1 MPSGSKIGPDHN
13 EKNRRDHRRLSEL
26 CTFQQS
32 VRLFARAPTRSPF
45 KHQDRGIHKSLSS
58 IEAAAS
64 PHPRFPYK
72 RANGFFSICAIPLQQ
87 NSLLKREMP
96 QNQLKKRAIVLT
108 LQAMGLSGS
117 GMLMLAAS
125 RANAQNITWTGT
137 QSGDWQNAQNWSSA
151 SLPGSTGY
159 LFINSVTPNAAVVDN
174 SNAQAG
180 VIFLGAIGGPS
191 LTVQNGGVLTSDTAI
206 ISNSTNGLTP
216 GTSELQSGTATING
230 VGSQWTAN
238 AFNVGFYG
246 TGTMNVTGGGKAIA
260 ATTVSLGSHVGSFGT
275 LNITGA
281 GSAVQS
287 GQLTVSDNGASV
299 VTISDRGTAQV
310 SGLLVANS
318 AGSTGT
324 VEIIG
329 TGASLQASGSITVG
343 SRGTGTLDI
352 KGGATA
358 SAGSRTYVGMYA
370 GGDGKLLVSGAGTQ
384 FSSLTDL
391 ISLGLNTGSKGLLT
405 ATDGALVNAYQVVAG
420 FNAGAEG
427 TLVADGSQTRLRTS
441 SAFLV
446 GYQGTGTA
454 TLSNGATLET
464 ANRVRIADTA
474 GSVGTL
480 NIGAAAMD
488 AATAPGVVQAALGVR
503 FGNGTGKL
511 VFNHSNSNYV
521 FAPGISSL
529 SPGMG
534 TIDML
539 AGSTTLTGDS
549 SGFSGQTNV
558 LGGALTVN
566 GALGGTLNVASGA
579 SLHGSGQVGTTTLQ
593 NNATLA
599 PGKAGTTLNVAGDLT
614 FSPGSVYQVTAN
626 PQSSASSRVVVTGT
640 ATLAGSAVHIGP
652 DGGFQT
658 RREYTILSAGTVSG
672 QFNGVSSNYAFL
684 DPALRYDGQNVLM
697 QLGRKQVPVTPGTPE
712 TQTRP
717 IAFADAAQ
725 TGNQRAVANA
735 LDSLPAGNPLHEYIL
750 TLPEG
755 ATTAAFNSLSGE
767 AHASVTSS
775 LTGLNNSVR
784 AVPLAYL
791 RANLG
796 AGMRAGAPT
805 AQLGGTPSASALPS
819 SNAQPAWAEV
829 IGNWQTWKGNGDSAQ
844 VRQNTGGVFAG
855 VDHAL
860 GGGWRLG
867 GALGFTD
874 SKIRVDDRSSQ
885 ADISGYSAALFG
897 GKVFDVGTGKL
908 NLMAGTA
915 YTWHD
920 ISTERRASVSG
931 VSQTLTA
938 NYGASTTQLFAEM
951 GYALPMSERVSIEP
965 FAGLSW
971 SDTRNRSFSE
981 SGGSAALNGHSDSN
995 KQTTSTLGLRGLMNF
1010 TVDQSEGRLQAT
1022 LGWRHAFGDAQ
1033 PQSTMSFD
1041 GGQAFTVAG
1050 APIARD
1056 AALAELGV
1064 QTALTRNATIGL
1076 NYSGQFG
1083 GGNRENAGSVH
1094 MTWRY

>member
-1 MPSGSKIGPDHN
+1 
-13 EKNRRDHRRLSEL
+13 
-26 CTFQQS
+26 
-32 VRLFARAPTRSPF
+32 
-45 KHQDRGIHKSLSS
+45 
-58 IEAAAS
+58 
-64 PHPRFPYK
+64 
-72 RANGFFSICAIPLQQ
+72 
-87 NSLLKREMP
+87 MP
-96 QNQLKKRAIVLT
+96 QKQLKKRAIVIAV
-108 LQAMGLSGS
+108 QALGLSGS
-117 GMLMLAAS
+117 GMLTLAA
-125 RANAQNITWTGT
+125 APAIAQNITWNGT
-137 QSGDWQNAQNWSSA
+137 QSADWQDAQNWSSA

-159 LFINSVTPNAAVVDN
+159 LFINSVTPNAPVIA
-174 SNAQAG
+174 SGSAQAG

-191 LTVQNGGVLTSDTAI
+191 LTVQNGSLLTSGSAI
-206 ISNSTNGLTP
+206 IGNSTNGFTP

-230 VGSQWTAN
+230 VGTQWTAE
-238 AFNVGFYG
+238 AFSVGFYG
-246 TGTMNVTGGGKAIA
+246 SGTLNVTGGGKAIA
-260 ATTVSLGSHVGSFGT
+260 STAVTLGSHTGSLGT
-275 LNITGA
+275 LNISGLGSSLNA
-281 GSAVQS
+281 GQITA
-287 GQLTVSDNGASV
+287 GDNGTGV
-299 VTISDRGTAQV
+299 VTISDKGTVQLT
-310 SGLLVANS
+310 GLLVANS

-324 VEIIG
+324 IEI
-329 TGASLQASGSITVG
+329 TGAGSSMQTVRSMSIG
-343 SRGTGTLDI
+343 SRSTGTLDI

-358 SAGSRTYVGMYA
+358 TSGAQTYVGMYA
-370 GGDGKLLVSGAGTQ
+370 GGDGKLLVSGAGSQ
-384 FSSLTDL
+384 LSSLTSY
-391 ISLGLNTGSKGLLT
+391 IALGMYAGSKGHLA
-405 ATDGALVNAYQVVAG
+405 ATDGAMIDAYQVVAG
-420 FNAGAEG
+420 FSAGSEG
-427 TLVADGSQTRLRTS
+427 TLVADGPQTRLRTS

-446 GYQGTGTA
+446 GYQGTGAA

-464 ANRVRIADTA
+464 ANRVRIADAA

-480 NIGAAAMD
+480 NIGAAASD
-488 AATAPGVVQAALGVR
+488 AAAAPGVVQAALGVR
-503 FGNGTGKL
+503 FGDGTGKL
-511 VFNHSNSNYV
+511 VFNHSSSNFV

-529 SPGMG
+529 SPGKG

-549 SGFSGQTNV
+549 SAFSGQTNL

-579 SLHGSGQVGTTTLQ
+579 SLRGSGTVGTTTLQ
-593 NNATLA
+593 NGATLA
-599 PGKAGTTLNVAGDLT
+599 PGAAGTTLNVAGDLT
-614 FSPGSVYQVTAN
+614 FSPGSVYQVTADS
-626 PQSSASSRVVVTGT
+626 QSSASSRVVVSGT
-640 ATLAGSAVHIGP
+640 ANLAGSAVHVGP

-658 RREYTILSAGTVSG
+658 RREYAILSAGTVNG
-672 QFNGVSSNYAFL
+672 QFNSVSSNYAFL
-684 DPALRYDGQNVLM
+684 DPALRYDGQNVVM
-697 QLGRKQVPVTPGTPE
+697 QLGRKQVPVTPETPE
-712 TQTRP
+712 TPVTPVTPSVPETPTRP

-755 ATTAAFNSLSGE
+755 ATAAAFNSLSGE
-767 AHASVTSS
+767 AHASVTST

-885 ADISGYSAALFG
+885 ADIAGYSAAVFG
-897 GKVFDVGTGKL
+897 GKVFEVGPGKL
-908 NLMAGTA
+908 NVMAGTA

-938 NYGASTTQLFAEM
+938 DYGASTTQLFAEL

-981 SGGSAALNGHSDSN
+981 SGGSAALNGQSDSN

-1010 TVDQSEGRLQAT
+1010 TVGQTEGRVQAT
-1022 LGWRHAFGDAQ
+1022 LGWRHAFGDVQ
-1033 PQSTMSFD
+1033 PESTMSFD

-1064 QTALTRNATIGL
+1064 ETALTRNATIGL
-1076 NYSGQFG
+1076 NYTGQFG

>member
-1 MPSGSKIGPDHN
+1 
-13 EKNRRDHRRLSEL
+13 
-26 CTFQQS
+26 
-32 VRLFARAPTRSPF
+32 
-45 KHQDRGIHKSLSS
+45 
-58 IEAAAS
+58 
-64 PHPRFPYK
+64 
-72 RANGFFSICAIPLQQ
+72 
-87 NSLLKREMP
+87 
-96 QNQLKKRAIVLT
+96 
-108 LQAMGLSGS
+108 
-117 GMLMLAAS
+117 MLMLATAP
-125 RANAQNITWTGT
+125 ANAQNITWTGL
-137 QSGDWQNAQNWSSA
+137 QSTDWQNPQNWSSI
-151 SLPGSTGY
+151 SLPGATGY

-191 LTVQNGGVLTSDTAI
+191 LTVRNGGVLTSGTAI
-206 ISNSTNGLTP
+206 IGNSTNGFTP

-230 VGSQWTAN
+230 VGSQWTAE

-246 TGTMNVTGGGKAIA
+246 TGSLNVTGGGEAV
-260 ATTVSLGSHVGSFGT
+260 VSTAVTLGSHPGSLGT
-275 LNITGA
+275 LNISGLGSSLSAGQITAGDNGTGVVSISDK
-281 GSAVQS
+281 GTV
-287 GQLTVSDNGASV
+287 QLT
-299 VTISDRGTAQV
+299 
-310 SGLLVANS
+310 GLLVANS

-324 VEIIG
+324 IEITG
-329 TGASLQASGSITVG
+329 TGASMETTRSMAIG
-343 SRGTGTLDI
+343 SRSTGTLDI

-358 SAGSRTYVGMYA
+358 TSGAQTYVGMYA
-370 GGDGKLLVSGAGTQ
+370 GGDGKLLLSGAGSQ
-384 FSSLTDL
+384 LSSLNSY
-391 ISLGLNTGSKGLLT
+391 IALGMYAGSKGQLA
-405 ATDGALVNAYQVVAG
+405 ATDGAIIDAYQVVAG
-420 FNAGAEG
+420 FSAGAEG
-427 TLVADGSQTRLRTS
+427 TLVADGPQTRLRTS

-464 ANRVRIADTA
+464 ANRVRIGDAA

-480 NIGAAAMD
+480 NIGAAATD
-488 AATAPGVVQAALGVR
+488 AAAAPGVVQAALGVR
-503 FGNGTGKL
+503 FGSGTGKL
-511 VFNHSNSNYV
+511 VFNHSSSNYV

-566 GALGGTLNVASGA
+566 GALGGNLTVASGA
-579 SLHGSGQVGTTTLQ
+579 SLLGSGQVGTTTLQ
-593 NNATLA
+593 NGATLA

-614 FSPGSVYQVTAN
+614 LSPGSVYQVTAN
-626 PQSSASSRVVVTGT
+626 PQSSASSRVVVSGT
-640 ATLAGSAVHIGP
+640 ANLAGSAVHVGP
-652 DGGFQT
+652 DGGFQA
-658 RREYTILSAGTVSG
+658 RREYTILSAGTVNG
-672 QFNGVSSNYAFL
+672 QFNSVSSNYAFL

-697 QLGRKQVPVTPGTPE
+697 QLGRKQVSVTPGASETP
-712 TQTRP
+712 TRP

-755 ATTAAFNSLSGE
+755 ATAAAFNSLSGE
-767 AHASVTSS
+767 AHASVTST

-885 ADISGYSAALFG
+885 ADIAGYSAALFG
-897 GKVFDVGTGKL
+897 GKVFDVGPGKL

-938 NYGASTTQLFAEM
+938 DYGASTTQLFAEL

-995 KQTTSTLGLRGLMNF
+995 KQTTSTLGLRGLLNF
-1010 TVDQSEGRLQAT
+1010 TVGQTEGRLQAT
-1022 LGWRHAFGDAQ
+1022 LGWRHAFGDVQ

-1064 QTALTRNATIGL
+1064 ETALTRNATIGL

>member
-1 MPSGSKIGPDHN
+1 
-13 EKNRRDHRRLSEL
+13 
-26 CTFQQS
+26 
-32 VRLFARAPTRSPF
+32 
-45 KHQDRGIHKSLSS
+45 
-58 IEAAAS
+58 
-64 PHPRFPYK
+64 
-72 RANGFFSICAIPLQQ
+72 
-87 NSLLKREMP
+87 MP
-96 QNQLKKRAIVLT
+96 QKQLKKRAIVIAV
-108 LQAMGLSGS
+108 QALGLSGS
-117 GMLMLAAS
+117 GMLTLGAAP
-125 RANAQNITWTGT
+125 AIAQNITWNGT
-137 QSGDWQNAQNWSSA
+137 QSADWQDAQNWSSA

-159 LFINSVTPNAAVVDN
+159 LFINSVTPNAPVIA
-174 SNAQAG
+174 SGSAQAG

-191 LTVQNGGVLTSDTAI
+191 LTVQNGSLLTSGSAI
-206 ISNSTNGLTP
+206 IGNSTNGFTP

-230 VGSQWTAN
+230 VGTQWTAE
-238 AFNVGFYG
+238 AFSVGFYG
-246 TGTMNVTGGGKAIA
+246 SGTLNVTGGGKAIA
-260 ATTVSLGSHVGSFGT
+260 STAVTLGSHTGSLGT
-275 LNITGA
+275 LNISGLGSSLNA
-281 GSAVQS
+281 GQITA
-287 GQLTVSDNGASV
+287 GDNGTGV
-299 VTISDRGTAQV
+299 VTISDKGTVQLT
-310 SGLLVANS
+310 GLLVANS

-324 VEIIG
+324 IEI
-329 TGASLQASGSITVG
+329 TGAGSSMQTVRSMSIG
-343 SRGTGTLDI
+343 SRSTGTLDI

-358 SAGSRTYVGMYA
+358 TSGAQTYVGMYA
-370 GGDGKLLVSGAGTQ
+370 GGDGKLLVSGAGSQ
-384 FSSLTDL
+384 LSSLTSY
-391 ISLGLNTGSKGLLT
+391 IALGMYAGSRGHLA
-405 ATDGALVNAYQVVAG
+405 ATDGAMIDAYQVVAG
-420 FNAGAEG
+420 FSAGSEG
-427 TLVADGSQTRLRTS
+427 TLVADGAQTRLRTS

-446 GYQGTGTA
+446 GYQGTGAA

-464 ANRVRIADTA
+464 ANRVRIADAA

-480 NIGAAAMD
+480 NIGAAASD
-488 AATAPGVVQAALGVR
+488 AAATPGVVQAALGVR
-503 FGNGTGKL
+503 FGDGTGKL
-511 VFNHSNSNYV
+511 VFNHSSSNYV

-529 SPGMG
+529 SPGKG

-549 SGFSGQTNV
+549 SGFSGQTNL

-579 SLHGSGQVGTTTLQ
+579 SLRGSGTVGTTTLQ
-593 NNATLA
+593 NGATLA
-599 PGKAGTTLNVAGDLT
+599 PGAAGTTLNVAGDLT
-614 FSPGSVYQVTAN
+614 FSPGSVYQVTADS
-626 PQSSASSRVVVTGT
+626 QSSASSRVVVSGT
-640 ATLAGSAVHIGP
+640 ANLAGSAVHVGP

-658 RREYTILSAGTVSG
+658 RREYTILSAGTVNG
-672 QFNGVSSNYAFL
+672 QFNSVSSNYAFL
-684 DPALRYDGQNVLM
+684 DPALRYDGQNVVM
-697 QLGRKQVPVTPGTPE
+697 QLGRKQVPVTPETPVTPVTPSVPE
-712 TQTRP
+712 TPTRP

-755 ATTAAFNSLSGE
+755 ATAAAFNSLSGE
-767 AHASVTSS
+767 AHASVTST

-885 ADISGYSAALFG
+885 ADIAGYSAAVFG
-897 GKVFDVGTGKL
+897 GKVFEVGPGKL
-908 NLMAGTA
+908 NVMAGTA

-938 NYGASTTQLFAEM
+938 DYGASTTQLFAEL

-981 SGGSAALNGHSDSN
+981 SGGSAALNGQSDSN

-1010 TVDQSEGRLQAT
+1010 AVGQTEGRVQAT
-1022 LGWRHAFGDAQ
+1022 LGWRHAFGDVQ
-1033 PQSTMSFD
+1033 PESTMSFD

-1056 AALAELGV
+1056 AALAEFGV
-1064 QTALTRNATIGL
+1064 ETALTRNATIGL
-1076 NYSGQFG
+1076 NYTGQFG

>member
-1 MPSGSKIGPDHN
+1 
-13 EKNRRDHRRLSEL
+13 
-26 CTFQQS
+26 
-32 VRLFARAPTRSPF
+32 
-45 KHQDRGIHKSLSS
+45 
-58 IEAAAS
+58 
-64 PHPRFPYK
+64 
-72 RANGFFSICAIPLQQ
+72 
-87 NSLLKREMP
+87 MP
-96 QNQLKKRAIVLT
+96 QRKLKKRAIVIA
-108 LQAMGLSGS
+108 LQALGLSGS
-117 GMLMLAAS
+117 GMLALGAAP
-125 RANAQNITWTGT
+125 AIAQSITWNGT
-137 QSGDWQNAQNWSSA
+137 QSADWQDAQNWSSA

-159 LFINSVTPNAAVVDN
+159 LFINSVTPNAPVIDN

-180 VIFLGAIGGPS
+180 VVFLGAIGGPS
-191 LTVQNGGVLTSDTAI
+191 LTVQNGGQLTSDTAI
-206 ISNSTNGLTP
+206 ISNSTNGFTP

-230 VGSQWTAN
+230 AGSQWTAN

-246 TGTMNVTGGGKAIA
+246 TGTFNVTGGGKAIA
-260 ATTVSLGSHVGSFGT
+260 TTTFSLGSHVGSFGT
-275 LNITGA
+275 LSITGA

-287 GQLTVSDNGASV
+287 GQFTVSDNGASV

-310 SGLLVANS
+310 SGLLMANS
-318 AGSTGT
+318 AGSTST

-329 TGASLQASGSITVG
+329 AGASLQASGSITVG

-370 GGDGKLLVSGAGTQ
+370 GGEGKLLVSGAGTQ
-384 FSSLTDL
+384 FSSLTDF
-391 ISLGLNTGSKGLLT
+391 ISLGLNTGSKGQLT
-405 ATDGALVNAYQVVAG
+405 ATDGALVDAYQIVAG
-420 FNAGAEG
+420 FNAGSEG
-427 TLVADGSQTRLRTS
+427 TLVADGPQTRLRTS

-446 GYQGTGTA
+446 GYQGTGAA

-464 ANRVRIADTA
+464 ANRVRIADAA

-480 NIGAAAMD
+480 NIGAAASD
-488 AATAPGVVQAALGVR
+488 AAAAPGVVQAALGVR

-511 VFNHSNSNYV
+511 VFNHSSSSYV

-529 SPGMG
+529 TPGMG

-549 SGFSGQTNV
+549 SGFSGQTNL

-579 SLHGSGQVGTTTLQ
+579 SLRGSGTVGTTTLQ
-593 NNATLA
+593 NGATLA
-599 PGKAGTTLNVAGDLT
+599 PGAAGTTLNVAGDLT
-614 FSPGSVYQVTAN
+614 FSPGSVYQVRADS
-626 PQSSASSRVVVTGT
+626 QSSASSRVVVSGT
-640 ATLAGSAVHIGP
+640 ANLAGSAVHVGP

-658 RREYTILSAGTVSG
+658 RREYAILSAGTVNG
-672 QFNGVSSNYAFL
+672 QFNSVSSNYAFL

-697 QLGRKQVPVTPGTPE
+697 QLGRKQVPVTPETPE
-712 TQTRP
+712 TPVTPVTPVTPSVPETPTRP

-755 ATTAAFNSLSGE
+755 ATAAAFNSLSGE
-767 AHASVTSS
+767 AHASVTST

-885 ADISGYSAALFG
+885 ADIAGYSAAVFG
-897 GKVFDVGTGKL
+897 GKVFEVGPGKL
-908 NLMAGTA
+908 NVMAGTA

-938 NYGASTTQLFAEM
+938 DYGASTTQLFAEL

-981 SGGSAALNGHSDSN
+981 SGGSAALNGQSDSN

-1010 TVDQSEGRLQAT
+1010 TVGQTEGRVQAT
-1022 LGWRHAFGDAQ
+1022 LGWRHAFGDVQ
-1033 PQSTMSFD
+1033 PESTMSFD

-1064 QTALTRNATIGL
+1064 ETALTRNATIGL
-1076 NYSGQFG
+1076 NYTGQFG

>member
-1 MPSGSKIGPDHN
+1 
-13 EKNRRDHRRLSEL
+13 
-26 CTFQQS
+26 
-32 VRLFARAPTRSPF
+32 
-45 KHQDRGIHKSLSS
+45 
-58 IEAAAS
+58 
-64 PHPRFPYK
+64 
-72 RANGFFSICAIPLQQ
+72 
-87 NSLLKREMP
+87 MP
-96 QNQLKKRAIVLT
+96 QKQLKKRALVLA
-108 LQAMGLSGS
+108 LQALGLSGS
-117 GMLMLAAS
+117 GLLMLTS
-125 RANAQNITWTGT
+125 SPANAQSITWTGT
-137 QSGDWQNAQNWSSA
+137 QSRDWQNPLNWSSA
-151 SLPGSTGY
+151 SLPGSTDN
-159 LFINSVTPNAAVVDN
+159 LFISSVTANAPVIDN

-180 VIFLGAIGGPS
+180 IIFLGAIGGPS
-191 LTVQNGGVLTSDTAI
+191 LSVQNGGVLTSGTAF
-206 ISNSTNGLTP
+206 ISNSTNNGLTP
-216 GTSELQSGTATING
+216 GPANLESGTATING

-238 AFNVGFYG
+238 AFEVGFYG

-260 ATTVSLGSHVGSFGT
+260 VSTVSLGRHVGSFGS

-287 GQLTVSDNGASV
+287 GQFIVSENGTSV
-299 VTISDRGTAQV
+299 VTISDKGTAQV
-310 SGLLVANS
+310 SNLLMANS

-324 VEIIG
+324 IEIIG
-329 TGASLQASGSITVG
+329 TGASLQASGGITVG
-343 SRGTGTLDI
+343 SSGTGTLYI

-358 SAGSRTYVGMYA
+358 SAGIQTSVGMNA
-370 GGDGKLLVSGAGTQ
+370 GGEGKLLVSGAGSQ
-384 FSSLTDL
+384 FSSLNGF
-391 ISLGLNTGSKGLLT
+391 IAVGRNAGSKGRLT
-405 ATDGALVNAYQVVAG
+405 ATDGALIDARQVFVG
-420 FNAGAEG
+420 YNAGSEG
-427 TLVADGSQTRLRTS
+427 TLVADGPQTRLRAS
-441 SAFLV
+441 SAVIV
-446 GYQGTGTA
+446 GLQGAGAA

-464 ANRVRIADTA
+464 DNLLDVAAAA
-474 GSVGTL
+474 GAVGTL
-480 NIGAAAMD
+480 NIGAAASD
-488 AATAPGVVQAALGVR
+488 AAAAPGVVQAALGVR

-511 VFNHSNSNYV
+511 VFNHSSSNYV
-521 FAPGISSL
+521 FAPRIYSL
-529 SPGMG
+529 SPGNG
-534 TIDML
+534 SLEML

-549 SGFSGQTNV
+549 SAFSGQTNV

-566 GALGGTLNVASGA
+566 GALGGNLTVASGA

-593 NNATLA
+593 NGATLA
-599 PGKAGTTLNVAGDLT
+599 PGKAGPTLNVAGNLT
-614 FSPGSVYQVTAN
+614 LSPGSVYRVTAN
-626 PQSSASSRVVVTGT
+626 PQTSANSRVVVTGT
-640 ATLAGSAVHIGP
+640 ATLAGSALHVEP

-672 QFNGVSSNYAFL
+672 QFNSVSSNYAFL
-684 DPALRYDGQNVLM
+684 DPALRYDGQNVMM
-697 QLGRKQVPVTPGTPE
+697 QLSRKQVPVTPGTPN
-712 TQTRP
+712 TPATPTRP

-767 AHASVTSS
+767 AHASVTST

-805 AQLGGTPSASALPS
+805 AQLGGTPSAAALPS

-885 ADISGYSAALFG
+885 ADISGYSAAVFG
-897 GKVFDVGTGKL
+897 GKVFDVGPGKL

-931 VSQTLTA
+931 ISQTLTA

-981 SGGSAALNGHSDSN
+981 SGGSAALNGYSDSN

-1010 TVDQSEGRLQAT
+1010 TVGQTEGRLQAT
-1022 LGWRHAFGDAQ
+1022 LGWRHAFGDVQ

-1064 QTALTRNATIGL
+1064 ETALTRNATIGL
-1076 NYSGQFG
+1076 NYTGQFG
-1083 GGNRENAGSVH
+1083 GGNRENAGSIH

>member
-1 MPSGSKIGPDHN
+1 
-13 EKNRRDHRRLSEL
+13 
-26 CTFQQS
+26 
-32 VRLFARAPTRSPF
+32 
-45 KHQDRGIHKSLSS
+45 
-58 IEAAAS
+58 
-64 PHPRFPYK
+64 
-72 RANGFFSICAIPLQQ
+72 
-87 NSLLKREMP
+87 MP
-96 QNQLKKRAIVLT
+96 QKQLKKRALVLA
-108 LQAMGLSGS
+108 LQALGLSGS
-117 GMLMLAAS
+117 GLLMLTS
-125 RANAQNITWTGT
+125 SPANAQSITWTGT
-137 QSGDWQNAQNWSSA
+137 QSRDWQNPLNWSSA
-151 SLPGSTGY
+151 SLPGSTDN
-159 LFINSVTPNAAVVDN
+159 LFISSVTANAPVIDN

-180 VIFLGAIGGPS
+180 IIFLGAIGGPS
-191 LTVQNGGVLTSDTAI
+191 LSVQNGGVLTSGTAF
-206 ISNSTNGLTP
+206 ISNSTNNGLTP
-216 GTSELQSGTATING
+216 GPANLESGTATING

-238 AFNVGFYG
+238 AFEVGFYG

-260 ATTVSLGSHVGSFGT
+260 VSTVSLGRHVGSFGS

-287 GQLTVSDNGASV
+287 GQFIVSENGTSV
-299 VTISDRGTAQV
+299 VTISDKGTAQV
-310 SGLLVANS
+310 SNLLMANS

-324 VEIIG
+324 IEIIG
-329 TGASLQASGSITVG
+329 TGASLQASGGITVG
-343 SRGTGTLDI
+343 SSGTGTLYI

-358 SAGSRTYVGMYA
+358 SAGIQTSVGMNA
-370 GGDGKLLVSGAGTQ
+370 GGEGKLLVSGAGSQ
-384 FSSLTDL
+384 FSSLNGF
-391 ISLGLNTGSKGLLT
+391 IAVGRNAGSKGRLT
-405 ATDGALVNAYQVVAG
+405 ATDGALIDARQVFVG
-420 FNAGAEG
+420 YNAGSEG
-427 TLVADGSQTRLRTS
+427 TLVADGPQTRLRAS
-441 SAFLV
+441 SAVIV
-446 GYQGTGTA
+446 GLQGAGAA

-464 ANRVRIADTA
+464 DNLLDVAAAA
-474 GSVGTL
+474 GAVGTL
-480 NIGAAAMD
+480 NIGAAASD
-488 AATAPGVVQAALGVR
+488 AAAAPGVVQAALGVR

-511 VFNHSNSNYV
+511 VFNHSSSNYV
-521 FAPGISSL
+521 FAPRIYSL
-529 SPGMG
+529 SPGNG
-534 TIDML
+534 SLEML

-549 SGFSGQTNV
+549 SAFSGQTNV

-566 GALGGTLNVASGA
+566 GALGGNLTVASGA

-593 NNATLA
+593 NGATLA
-599 PGKAGTTLNVAGDLT
+599 PGKAGPTLNVAGNLT
-614 FSPGSVYQVTAN
+614 LSPGSVYRVTAN
-626 PQSSASSRVVVTGT
+626 PQTSANSRVVVTGT
-640 ATLAGSAVHIGP
+640 ATLAGSALHVEP
-652 DGGFQT
+652 NGGFQT

-672 QFNGVSSNYAFL
+672 QFNSVSSNYAFL
-684 DPALRYDGQNVLM
+684 DPALRYDGQNVMM
-697 QLGRKQVPVTPGTPE
+697 QLSRKQVPVTPGTPN
-712 TQTRP
+712 TPATPTRP

-767 AHASVTSS
+767 AHASVTST

-805 AQLGGTPSASALPS
+805 AQLGGTPSAAALPS

-885 ADISGYSAALFG
+885 ADISGYSAAVFG
-897 GKVFDVGTGKL
+897 GKVFDVGPGKL

-931 VSQTLTA
+931 ISQTLTA

-981 SGGSAALNGHSDSN
+981 SGGSAALNGYSDSN

-1010 TVDQSEGRLQAT
+1010 TVGQTEGRLQAT
-1022 LGWRHAFGDAQ
+1022 LGWRHAFGDVQ

-1064 QTALTRNATIGL
+1064 ETALTRNATIGL
-1076 NYSGQFG
+1076 NYTGQFG
-1083 GGNRENAGSVH
+1083 GGNRENAGSIH

>member
-1 MPSGSKIGPDHN
+1 M
-13 EKNRRDHRRLSEL
+13 L
-26 CTFQQS
+26 T
-32 VRLFARAPTRSPF
+32 TSP
-45 KHQDRGIHKSLSS
+45 
-58 IEAAAS
+58 
-64 PHPRFPYK
+64 
-72 RANGFFSICAIPLQQ
+72 
-87 NSLLKREMP
+87 
-96 QNQLKKRAIVLT
+96 
-108 LQAMGLSGS
+108 
-117 GMLMLAAS
+117 
-125 RANAQNITWTGT
+125 ANAQSITWTGA
-137 QSGDWQNAQNWSSA
+137 QSRDWQDAQNWSSG
-151 SLPGSTGY
+151 SLPDATGNLY
-159 LFINSVTPNAAVVDN
+159 INSVPPYAPVIDN

-180 VIFLGAIGGPS
+180 DLYLGAIGGPS
-191 LTVQNGGVLTSDTAI
+191 LTVQNGGVLTSGAAI
-206 ISNSTNGLTP
+206 ISNSTNNGLTP
-216 GTSELQSGTATING
+216 GPANLESGTATING

-246 TGTMNVTGGGKAIA
+246 TGTLDITGGGKAIS
-260 ATTVSLGSHVGSFGT
+260 TSQVMVGTHVGSHGT
-275 LNITGA
+275 LNI
-281 GSAVQS
+281 S
-287 GQLTVSDNGASV
+287 GQGSSLVGAALFVGDKGTGV
-299 VTISDRGTAQV
+299 VTISDKGTAQLA
-310 SGLLVANS
+310 SLAVAQI

-324 VEIIG
+324 VEITG
-329 TGASLQASGSITVG
+329 AGASLQTTQSMTIGGS
-343 SRGTGTLDI
+343 SMGTLAV

-358 SAGSRTYVGMYA
+358 TSGTQTYVGMNA
-370 GGDGKLLVSGAGTQ
+370 GGEGKLLVSGAGSQ
-384 FSSLTDL
+384 FSSLNNF
-391 ISLGLNTGSKGLLT
+391 IAVGRNAGSKGRLT
-405 ATDGALVNAYQVVAG
+405 ATDGALIDARQVYIG
-420 FNAGAEG
+420 NYTGSEG
-427 TLVADGSQTRLRTS
+427 TLVADGPQTLLRAS
-441 SAFLV
+441 SAVFV
-446 GYQGTGTA
+446 GFQGAGAA

-464 ANRVRIADTA
+464 ANILYVASAA
-474 GSVGTL
+474 GAVGTL
-480 NIGAAAMD
+480 NIGAAASD
-488 AATAPGVVQAALGVR
+488 AAAAPGVVQAALGVR

-511 VFNHSNSNYV
+511 VFNHSSSSYV
-521 FAPGISSL
+521 FAPDLYSQSQGNGSL
-529 SPGMG
+529 
-534 TIDML
+534 DVL

-566 GALGGTLNVASGA
+566 GTLGGNLTVASGA

-593 NNATLA
+593 NGATLA

-614 FSPGSVYQVTAN
+614 LSPGSIYQVTAN
-626 PQSSASSRVVVTGT
+626 PQSSASSRVVVSGT
-640 ATLAGSAVHIGP
+640 ATLAGSAVHVGP
-652 DGGFQT
+652 DGGFQA

-672 QFNGVSSNYAFL
+672 QFNSVSSNYAFL
-684 DPALRYDGQNVLM
+684 DPALRYDGQNVMM
-697 QLGRKQVPVTPGTPE
+697 QLSRKQVPVTPGTPSTPE
-712 TQTRP
+712 TPTRP

-755 ATTAAFNSLSGE
+755 ATAAAFNSLSGE
-767 AHASVTSS
+767 AHASVTST

-805 AQLGGTPSASALPS
+805 AQLGGTPSAAALPS

-885 ADISGYSAALFG
+885 ADISGYSAAVFG
-897 GKVFDVGTGKL
+897 GKVFDVGPGKL

-931 VSQTLTA
+931 ISQTLTA
-938 NYGASTTQLFAEM
+938 NYGASTTQLFGEM

-995 KQTTSTLGLRGLMNF
+995 KQTTSTLGLRGLLNF
-1010 TVDQSEGRLQAT
+1010 TVGQTEGRLQAT
-1022 LGWRHAFGDAQ
+1022 LGWRHAFGDVQ

-1076 NYSGQFG
+1076 NYTGQFG
-1083 GGNRENAGSVH
+1083 GGNRENAGSIH

>member
-1 MPSGSKIGPDHN
+1 
-13 EKNRRDHRRLSEL
+13 
-26 CTFQQS
+26 
-32 VRLFARAPTRSPF
+32 
-45 KHQDRGIHKSLSS
+45 
-58 IEAAAS
+58 
-64 PHPRFPYK
+64 
-72 RANGFFSICAIPLQQ
+72 
-87 NSLLKREMP
+87 MP
-96 QNQLKKRAIVLT
+96 QKQLKKRAIVIAV
-108 LQAMGLSGS
+108 QALGLSGS
-117 GMLMLAAS
+117 GMLTLGAAP
-125 RANAQNITWTGT
+125 AIAQNITWNGT
-137 QSGDWQNAQNWSSA
+137 QSADWQDAQNWSSA

-159 LFINSVTPNAAVVDN
+159 LFINSVTPNAPVIA
-174 SNAQAG
+174 SGSAQAG

-191 LTVQNGGVLTSDTAI
+191 LTVQNGSLLTSGSAI
-206 ISNSTNGLTP
+206 IGNSTNGFTP

-230 VGSQWTAN
+230 VGTQWTAE
-238 AFNVGFYG
+238 AFSVGFYG
-246 TGTMNVTGGGKAIA
+246 TGTLNVTGGGKAIA
-260 ATTVSLGSHVGSFGT
+260 STAVTLGSHTGSLGT
-275 LNITGA
+275 LNISGLGSSLNA
-281 GSAVQS
+281 GQITA
-287 GQLTVSDNGASV
+287 GDNGTGV
-299 VTISDRGTAQV
+299 VTISDKGTVQLT
-310 SGLLVANS
+310 GLLVANS

-324 VEIIG
+324 IEI
-329 TGASLQASGSITVG
+329 TGAGSSMQTVRSMSIG
-343 SRGTGTLDI
+343 SRSTGTLDI

-358 SAGSRTYVGMYA
+358 TSGAQTYVGMYA
-370 GGDGKLLVSGAGTQ
+370 GGDGKLLVSGAGSQ
-384 FSSLTDL
+384 LSSLTSY
-391 ISLGLNTGSKGLLT
+391 IALGMYAGSRGHLA
-405 ATDGALVNAYQVVAG
+405 ATDGAMIDAYQVVAG
-420 FNAGAEG
+420 FSAGSEG
-427 TLVADGSQTRLRTS
+427 TLVADGPQTRLRTS

-446 GYQGTGTA
+446 GYQGTGAA

-464 ANRVRIADTA
+464 ANRVRIADAA

-480 NIGAAAMD
+480 NIGAAASD
-488 AATAPGVVQAALGVR
+488 AAATPGVVQAALGVR
-503 FGNGTGKL
+503 FGDGTGKL
-511 VFNHSNSNYV
+511 VFNHSSSNYV

-529 SPGMG
+529 SPGKG

-549 SGFSGQTNV
+549 SGFSGQTNL

-579 SLHGSGQVGTTTLQ
+579 SLRGSGTVGTTTLQ
-593 NNATLA
+593 NGATLA
-599 PGKAGTTLNVAGDLT
+599 PGAAGTTLNVAGDLT
-614 FSPGSVYQVTAN
+614 FSPGSVYQVTADS
-626 PQSSASSRVVVTGT
+626 QSSASSRVVVSGT
-640 ATLAGSAVHIGP
+640 ANLAGSAVHVGP

-658 RREYTILSAGTVSG
+658 RREYAILSAGTVNG
-672 QFNGVSSNYAFL
+672 QFNSVSSNYAFL
-684 DPALRYDGQNVLM
+684 DPALRYDGQNVVM
-697 QLGRKQVPVTPGTPE
+697 QLGRKQVPVTPETPVTPVTPSVPE
-712 TQTRP
+712 TPTRP

-755 ATTAAFNSLSGE
+755 ATAAAFNSLSGE
-767 AHASVTSS
+767 AHASVTST

-885 ADISGYSAALFG
+885 ADIAGYSAAVFG
-897 GKVFDVGTGKL
+897 GKVFEVGPGKL
-908 NLMAGTA
+908 NVMAGTA

-938 NYGASTTQLFAEM
+938 DYGASTTQLFAEL

-981 SGGSAALNGHSDSN
+981 SGGSAALNGQSDSN

-1010 TVDQSEGRLQAT
+1010 TVGQTEGRVQAT
-1022 LGWRHAFGDAQ
+1022 LGWRHAFGDVQ
-1033 PQSTMSFD
+1033 PESTMSFD

-1064 QTALTRNATIGL
+1064 ETALTRNATIGL
-1076 NYSGQFG
+1076 NYTGQFG

>member
-1 MPSGSKIGPDHN
+1 
-13 EKNRRDHRRLSEL
+13 
-26 CTFQQS
+26 
-32 VRLFARAPTRSPF
+32 
-45 KHQDRGIHKSLSS
+45 
-58 IEAAAS
+58 
-64 PHPRFPYK
+64 
-72 RANGFFSICAIPLQQ
+72 
-87 NSLLKREMP
+87 MP
-96 QNQLKKRAIVLT
+96 QKKLKKRAIVIAV
-108 LQAMGLSGS
+108 QALGLSGS
-117 GMLMLAAS
+117 GMLTLGAAP
-125 RANAQNITWTGT
+125 AIAQNITWNGT
-137 QSGDWQNAQNWSSA
+137 QSADWQDAQNWSSA

-159 LFINSVTPNAAVVDN
+159 LFINSVTPNAPVIA
-174 SNAQAG
+174 SGSAQAG

-191 LTVQNGGVLTSDTAI
+191 LTVQNGSLLTSGSAI
-206 ISNSTNGLTP
+206 IGNSTNGFTP

-230 VGSQWTAN
+230 VGTQWTAE
-238 AFNVGFYG
+238 AFSVGFYG
-246 TGTMNVTGGGKAIA
+246 TGTLNVTGGGKAIA
-260 ATTVSLGSHVGSFGT
+260 STAVTLGSHTGSLGT
-275 LNITGA
+275 LNISGLGSSLNA
-281 GSAVQS
+281 GQITA
-287 GQLTVSDNGASV
+287 GDNGTGV
-299 VTISDRGTAQV
+299 VTISDKGTVQLT
-310 SGLLVANS
+310 GLLVANS

-324 VEIIG
+324 IEI
-329 TGASLQASGSITVG
+329 TGAGSSMQTVRSMSIG
-343 SRGTGTLDI
+343 SRSAGTLDI

-358 SAGSRTYVGMYA
+358 TSGAQTYVGMYA
-370 GGDGKLLVSGAGTQ
+370 GGDGKLLVSGAGSQ
-384 FSSLTDL
+384 LSSLTSY
-391 ISLGLNTGSKGLLT
+391 IALGMYAGSKGHLA
-405 ATDGALVNAYQVVAG
+405 ATDGAMIDAYQVVAG
-420 FNAGAEG
+420 FSAGSEG
-427 TLVADGSQTRLRTS
+427 TLVADGPQTRLRTS

-446 GYQGTGTA
+446 GYQGTGAA
-454 TLSNGATLET
+454 TLSNGGTLET
-464 ANRVRIADTA
+464 ANRVRIADAA

-480 NIGAAAMD
+480 NIGAAASD
-488 AATAPGVVQAALGVR
+488 AAAAPGVVQAALGVR
-503 FGNGTGKL
+503 FGDGTGKL
-511 VFNHSNSNYV
+511 VFNHSSSNYV

-529 SPGMG
+529 SPGKG

-549 SGFSGQTNV
+549 SGFSGQTNL

-579 SLHGSGQVGTTTLQ
+579 SLRGSGTVGTTTLQ
-593 NNATLA
+593 NGATLA
-599 PGKAGTTLNVAGDLT
+599 PGAAGTTLNVAGDLT
-614 FSPGSVYQVTAN
+614 FSPGSVYQVTADS
-626 PQSSASSRVVVTGT
+626 QSSASSRVVVSGT
-640 ATLAGSAVHIGP
+640 ANLAGSAVHVGP

-658 RREYTILSAGTVSG
+658 RREYAILSAGTVNG
-672 QFNGVSSNYAFL
+672 QFNSVSSNYAFL
-684 DPALRYDGQNVLM
+684 DPALRYDGQNVVM
-697 QLGRKQVPVTPGTPE
+697 QLGRKQVPVTPETPVTPVTPVTPSVPE
-712 TQTRP
+712 TPTRP

-755 ATTAAFNSLSGE
+755 ATAAAFNSLSGE
-767 AHASVTSS
+767 AHASVTST

-829 IGNWQTWKGNGDSAQ
+829 IGNWQTWKGTGDSAQ

-885 ADISGYSAALFG
+885 ADIAGYSAAVFG
-897 GKVFDVGTGKL
+897 GKVFEVGPGKL
-908 NLMAGTA
+908 NVMAGTA

-938 NYGASTTQLFAEM
+938 DYGASTTQLFAEL

-981 SGGSAALNGHSDSN
+981 SGGSAALNGQSDSN

-1010 TVDQSEGRLQAT
+1010 TVGQTEGRVQAT
-1022 LGWRHAFGDAQ
+1022 LGWRHAFGDVQ
-1033 PQSTMSFD
+1033 PESTMSFD

-1064 QTALTRNATIGL
+1064 ETALTRNATIGL
-1076 NYSGQFG
+1076 NYTGQFG

>member
-1 MPSGSKIGPDHN
+1 
-13 EKNRRDHRRLSEL
+13 
-26 CTFQQS
+26 
-32 VRLFARAPTRSPF
+32 
-45 KHQDRGIHKSLSS
+45 
-58 IEAAAS
+58 
-64 PHPRFPYK
+64 
-72 RANGFFSICAIPLQQ
+72 
-87 NSLLKREMP
+87 MP
-96 QNQLKKRAIVLT
+96 QKKLKKRAIVIAV
-108 LQAMGLSGS
+108 QALGLSGS
-117 GMLMLAAS
+117 GMLTLGAAP
-125 RANAQNITWTGT
+125 AIAQNITWNGT
-137 QSGDWQNAQNWSSA
+137 QSADWQDAQNWSSA

-159 LFINSVTPNAAVVDN
+159 LFINSVTPNAPVIA
-174 SNAQAG
+174 SGSAQAG

-191 LTVQNGGVLTSDTAI
+191 LTVQNGSLLTSGSAI
-206 ISNSTNGLTP
+206 IGNSTNGFTP

-230 VGSQWTAN
+230 VGTQWTAE
-238 AFNVGFYG
+238 AFSVGFYG
-246 TGTMNVTGGGKAIA
+246 TGTLNVTGGGKAIA
-260 ATTVSLGSHVGSFGT
+260 STAVTLGSHTGSLGT
-275 LNITGA
+275 LNISGLGSSLNA
-281 GSAVQS
+281 GQITA
-287 GQLTVSDNGASV
+287 GDNGTGV
-299 VTISDRGTAQV
+299 VTISDKGTVQLT
-310 SGLLVANS
+310 GLLVANS

-324 VEIIG
+324 IEI
-329 TGASLQASGSITVG
+329 TGAGSSMQTVRSMSIG
-343 SRGTGTLDI
+343 SRSTGTLDI

-358 SAGSRTYVGMYA
+358 TSGAQTYVGMYA
-370 GGDGKLLVSGAGTQ
+370 GGDGKLLVSGTGSQ
-384 FSSLTDL
+384 LSSLTSY
-391 ISLGLNTGSKGLLT
+391 IALGMYAGSKGHLA
-405 ATDGALVNAYQVVAG
+405 ATDGAMIDAYQVVAG
-420 FNAGAEG
+420 FSAGSEG
-427 TLVADGSQTRLRTS
+427 TLVADGPQTRLRTS

-446 GYQGTGTA
+446 GYQGTGAA

-464 ANRVRIADTA
+464 ANRVRIADAA

-480 NIGAAAMD
+480 NIGAAASD
-488 AATAPGVVQAALGVR
+488 AAATPGVVQAALGVR
-503 FGNGTGKL
+503 FGDGTGKL
-511 VFNHSNSNYV
+511 VFNHSSSNYV

-529 SPGMG
+529 SPGKG

-549 SGFSGQTNV
+549 SGFSGQTNL

-579 SLHGSGQVGTTTLQ
+579 SLRGSGTVGTTTLQ
-593 NNATLA
+593 NGATLA
-599 PGKAGTTLNVAGDLT
+599 PGAAGTTLNVAGDLT
-614 FSPGSVYQVTAN
+614 FSPGSVYQVTADS
-626 PQSSASSRVVVTGT
+626 QSSASSRVVVSGT
-640 ATLAGSAVHIGP
+640 ANLAGSAVHVGP

-658 RREYTILSAGTVSG
+658 RREYTILSAGTVNG
-672 QFNGVSSNYAFL
+672 QFNSVSSNYAFL
-684 DPALRYDGQNVLM
+684 DPALRYDGQNVVM
-697 QLGRKQVPVTPGTPE
+697 QLGRKQVPVTPETPE
-712 TQTRP
+712 TPVTPVTPSVPETPTRP

-755 ATTAAFNSLSGE
+755 ATAAAFNSLSGE
-767 AHASVTSS
+767 AHASVTST

-885 ADISGYSAALFG
+885 ADIAGYSAAVFG
-897 GKVFDVGTGKL
+897 GKVFEVGPGKL
-908 NLMAGTA
+908 NVMAGTA

-938 NYGASTTQLFAEM
+938 DYGASTTQLFAEL

-981 SGGSAALNGHSDSN
+981 SGGSAALNGQSDSN

-1010 TVDQSEGRLQAT
+1010 TVGQTEGRVQAT
-1022 LGWRHAFGDAQ
+1022 LGWRHAFGDVQ
-1033 PQSTMSFD
+1033 PESTMSFD

-1064 QTALTRNATIGL
+1064 ETALTRNATIGL
-1076 NYSGQFG
+1076 NYTGQFG

>member
-1 MPSGSKIGPDHN
+1 
-13 EKNRRDHRRLSEL
+13 
-26 CTFQQS
+26 
-32 VRLFARAPTRSPF
+32 
-45 KHQDRGIHKSLSS
+45 
-58 IEAAAS
+58 
-64 PHPRFPYK
+64 
-72 RANGFFSICAIPLQQ
+72 
-87 NSLLKREMP
+87 MP
-96 QNQLKKRAIVLT
+96 QKKLKKRAIVLA
-108 LQAMGLSGS
+108 LQALGLSGS
-117 GMLMLAAS
+117 GMLTLGAAP
-125 RANAQNITWTGT
+125 AIAQNITWNGT
-137 QSGDWQNAQNWSSA
+137 QSGDWQDAQNWSSA

-159 LFINSVTPNAAVVDN
+159 LFINSVTPNSAVIDN
-174 SNAQAG
+174 STAQAG
-180 VIFLGAIGGPS
+180 VVFLGAVGGPS
-191 LTVQNGGVLTSDTAI
+191 LTVRNGGQLTSDTAI
-206 ISNSTNGLTP
+206 ISNSTNGFTP
-216 GTSELQSGTATING
+216 GTSEFQSGMATING
-230 VGSQWTAN
+230 VGSQWNAN
-238 AFNVGFYG
+238 AFNVGFFG
-246 TGTMNVTGGGKAIA
+246 TGTLNVTGGGKAIA
-260 ATTVSLGSHVGSFGT
+260 VTTVSLGSHVGSYGI

-281 GSAVQS
+281 GSAVQA
-287 GQLTVSDNGASV
+287 GQLTVSDNGTSV
-299 VTISDRGTAQV
+299 VTISDRGTAQIT
-310 SGLLVANS
+310 GLLMANS

-329 TGASLQASGSITVG
+329 AGASLQASGSMTVG

-358 SAGSRTYVGMYA
+358 SAGSRTYVGMYT
-370 GGDGKLLVSGAGTQ
+370 GGDGKLLVSGAGSQ
-384 FSSLTDL
+384 FSSLTDF
-391 ISLGLNTGSKGLLT
+391 ISLGLNTGSKGHLS
-405 ATDGALVNAYQVVAG
+405 ATDGALVDAFQVVAG
-420 FNAGAEG
+420 FNAGSEG
-427 TLVADGSQTRLRTS
+427 TLVADGPQTRLRTS

-464 ANRVRIADTA
+464 ANRVRIADA
-474 GSVGTL
+474 AASVGTL
-480 NIGAAAMD
+480 NIGAAASD
-488 AATAPGVVQAALGVR
+488 AAAAPGVVQAALGVR
-503 FGNGTGKL
+503 FGNGTGQL
-511 VFNHSNSNYV
+511 VFNHTSSNYV

-579 SLHGSGQVGTTTLQ
+579 SLRGSGTVGTTTLQ
-593 NNATLA
+593 NGATLA
-599 PGKAGTTLNVAGDLT
+599 PGAAGTTLNVAGDLT
-614 FSPGSVYQVTAN
+614 FSPGSVYQVTAD
-626 PQSSASSRVVVTGT
+626 PQSSASSRVVVSGT
-640 ATLAGSAVHIGP
+640 ANLAGSAVHVGP

-658 RREYTILSAGTVSG
+658 RREYTILSAGTVNG
-672 QFNGVSSNYAFL
+672 QFNSVSSNYAFL

-697 QLGRKQVPVTPGTPE
+697 QLGRKQVLVTPGTPSVPD
-712 TQTRP
+712 TPTRP
-717 IAFADAAQ
+717 IAFADVAQ
-725 TGNQRAVANA
+725 TGNQRAVASA

-755 ATTAAFNSLSGE
+755 ATAAAFNSLSGE
-767 AHASVTSS
+767 AHASVTST

-885 ADISGYSAALFG
+885 ADIAGYSAAVFG
-897 GKVFDVGTGKL
+897 GKVFEVGPGKL
-908 NLMAGTA
+908 NLMAGTS

-938 NYGASTTQLFAEM
+938 DYGASTTQLFAEL
-951 GYALPMSERVSIEP
+951 GYALPVSERVSIEP

-995 KQTTSTLGLRGLMNF
+995 KQTASTLGLRGLMNF
-1010 TVDQSEGRLQAT
+1010 TVGQTEGRLQAT
-1022 LGWRHAFGDAQ
+1022 LGWRHAFGDVQ

-1064 QTALTRNATIGL
+1064 ETALTRNATIGL